1 MSIPLPPRRT
11 RPAPS
16 TKVFAARARSLTAAR
31 GLAFFVALL
40 VLFASLSA
48 EAKKKKAA
56 KKHKPAATG
65 SKSTKSDRGLPP
77 PDESAS
83 DEDEEK
89 PSSKK
94 AAPEADESEE
104 KKAPPPAP
112 EPEDEP
118 VKKPAKA
125 AKAPPPAEG
134 GGAGGIVPVALQ
146 VGLGGTALFRQLVWT
161 QDMGALAPYSLTPGP
176 EISGWLETYPAAFA
190 TDGFAA
196 NIGLYGHFNYGIGA
210 ESKLPPS
217 APTPGMKLTTKY
229 QDFLAGVKVR
239 IPVGMIVPYVA
250 GAYGMQKFQLEP
262 MDNTRPNFDYAF
274 IRAGAGARV
283 QFTPSVDMDLGAG
296 YLIVTSLGSQ
306 AGEVQALYPNAKAN
320 GVDVNLSLG
329 FRITS
334 LIGIRVGADFRQY
347 GLTLHWATGQPGI
360 IAGGATDRY
369 ISAWGGLEIVL
380 DGLGSSGGGE
390 EGEAAAPKKPAAK
403 KKAAPAEDES
413 GADTNEK
420 PSDVE

>member
-1 MSIPLPPRRT
+1 
-11 RPAPS
+11 
-16 TKVFAARARSLTAAR
+16 
-31 GLAFFVALL
+31 
-40 VLFASLSA
+40 
-48 EAKKKKAA
+48 
-56 KKHKPAATG
+56 
-65 SKSTKSDRGLPP
+65 
-77 PDESAS
+77 
-83 DEDEEK
+83 
-89 PSSKK
+89 
-94 AAPEADESEE
+94 
-104 KKAPPPAP
+104 
-112 EPEDEP
+112 
-118 VKKPAKA
+118 
-125 AKAPPPAEG
+125 
-134 GGAGGIVPVALQ
+134 
-146 VGLGGTALFRQLVWT
+146 
-161 QDMGALAPYSLTPGP
+161 
-176 EISGWLETYPAAFA
+176 
-190 TDGFAA
+190 
-196 NIGLYGHFNYGIGA
+196 
-210 ESKLPPS
+210 
-217 APTPGMKLTTKY
+217 MKLTTKY

-262 MDNTRPNFDYAF
+262 VDNTRPNFNYAF

-360 IAGGATDRY
+360 MAGGATDRY

-390 EGEAAAPKKPAAK
+390 EGEAAAPKKPAPK